1 MCSLLP
7 VYLCPSI
14 FHYPANSLFRADG
27 VESGE
32 AWGRAIAQHS
42 YATGHSSKGP
52 TRGHLWLQK
61 PGKGHFL
68 AHLSQLFFLLKS
80 CRLLAWSCLYNTD
93 ESGRNCGFQRKRAFL
108 YSSFPPTPVLSS
120 LSSAVRRK
128 RVFLPSVPSR
138 LEVGAGRRRGLAGK
152 GITATVSAIH
162 AKHGSGRDKN
172 WRKNLIFSD
181 MIEKHFH
188 KCQPLP
194 ITSKAFGY
202 KRDRILYLYLFV
214 YLHLSVHLSLFVFA
228 TIWIVIAIL
237 LTHPWVHQW
246 FSQKPT
252 HDLTVVSFRLIVLK
266 IILTLQHILDQPH
279 PQCSK
284 YDLS

>member
-1 MCSLLP
+1 M
-7 VYLCPSI
+7 I
-14 FHYPANSLFRADG
+14 
-27 VESGE
+27 
-32 AWGRAIAQHS
+32 Q
-42 YATGHSSKGP
+42 
-52 TRGHLWLQK
+52 
-61 PGKGHFL
+61 
-68 AHLSQLFFLLKS
+68 
-80 CRLLAWSCLYNTD
+80 

-128 RVFLPSVPSR
+128 RVFLPTVPGR

-162 AKHGSGRDKN
+162 AKHGLGRDKN

-202 KRDRILYLYLFV
+202 IKGIEFV
-214 YLHLSVHLSLFVFA
+214 PLNAVFVFICVFTFICA
-228 TIWIVIAIL
+228 R
-237 LTHPWVHQW
+237 
-246 FSQKPT
+246 
-252 HDLTVVSFRLIVLK
+252 VS
-266 IILTLQHILDQPH
+266 
-279 PQCSK
+279 
-284 YDLS
+284 LSEKGACG

>member
-1 MCSLLP
+1 M
-7 VYLCPSI
+7 I
-14 FHYPANSLFRADG
+14 Q
-27 VESGE
+27 ESG
-32 AWGRAIAQHS
+32 I
-42 YATGHSSKGP
+42 
-52 TRGHLWLQK
+52 
-61 PGKGHFL
+61 
-68 AHLSQLFFLLKS
+68 
-80 CRLLAWSCLYNTD
+80 
-93 ESGRNCGFQRKRAFL
+93 NCGFQRKRAFL

-128 RVFLPSVPSR
+128 RVFLPTVPGR

-202 KRDRILYLYLFV
+202 KKGIEFV
-214 YLHLSVHLSLFVFA
+214 PFNAVFVFICVFTFICA
-228 TIWIVIAIL
+228 FVIVCICHHLNCHRHFADPSLSASVAQPKANSRLDRRL
-237 LTHPWVHQW
+237 LPPHRLEDHPH
-246 FSQKPT
+246 SQTYSWSASPPM
-252 HDLTVVSFRLIVLK
+252 LK
-266 IILTLQHILDQPH
+266 IRPFLKLFFSSLLDPDHDGVWPCSPCRVSAGNNTILFCHNI
-279 PQCSK
+279 
-284 YDLS
+284 

>member
-1 MCSLLP
+1 M
-7 VYLCPSI
+7 I
-14 FHYPANSLFRADG
+14 H
-27 VESGE
+27 
-32 AWGRAIAQHS
+32 
-42 YATGHSSKGP
+42 
-52 TRGHLWLQK
+52 
-61 PGKGHFL
+61 
-68 AHLSQLFFLLKS
+68 
-80 CRLLAWSCLYNTD
+80 

-128 RVFLPSVPSR
+128 RVFLPTVPGR

-202 KRDRILYLYLFV
+202 KKWIEFAPLNAVFV
-214 YLHLSVHLSLFVFA
+214 FICVFTFICAFVIVVFA
-228 TIWIVIAIL
+228 TI
-237 LTHPWVHQW
+237 
-246 FSQKPT
+246 
-252 HDLTVVSFRLIVLK
+252 
-266 IILTLQHILDQPH
+266 
-279 PQCSK
+279 
-284 YDLS
+284 